1 MIYWASG
8 GPVSQQLHSAASGC
22 WYFPAGSRMTNGRL
36 RHLSFRVPN
45 DRASSSI
52 NGWKPLVI
60 LVGKGKKSAGEHS
73 LQTRLVPNLMQS
85 CNSSSSTEFY
95 NPPLKK
101 KTHRPLLTSPHSL
114 DLRLDTGL
122 WIGGISAGWL
132 GAKSP
137 WLPQSSNWLFHI
149 LLCPGIICLCS
160 ARTGW
165 DQMSLACTVK
175 VSYPHLGPSKM
186 HFWVVERACGLVGLN
201 RGNDKENHKWGTTLL
216 KCPWATSRCAAST
229 CAAPEFRWIFEI

>member
-1 MIYWASG
+1 
-8 GPVSQQLHSAASGC
+8 
-22 WYFPAGSRMTNGRL
+22 
-36 RHLSFRVPN
+36 
-45 DRASSSI
+45 
-52 NGWKPLVI
+52 
-60 LVGKGKKSAGEHS
+60 
-73 LQTRLVPNLMQS
+73 MQA

-95 NPPLKK
+95 TPPSKK
-101 KTHRPLLTSPHSL
+101 KTHRPLVTSPHSL

-175 VSYPHLGPSKM
+175 VSYPHLGPSKT
-186 HFWVVERACGLVGLN
+186 HFCVVERVCGLVGLN
-201 RGNDKENHKWGTTLL
+201 GETIRKTTSEAPLF
-216 KCPWATSRCAAST
+216 WS
-229 CAAPEFRWIFEI
+229 APEQQAGVLPRLVLLQNSGGFSRSNISVGGEGGFWLWRSEGTPVSRLNCKRMN

>member
-52 NGWKPLVI
+52 KGWKPLVI
-60 LVGKGKKSAGEHS
+60 LVEREKRVLANIPYKQG
-73 LQTRLVPNLMQS
+73 LCPTS
-85 CNSSSSTEFY
+85 CNLVIPQAALSSI
-95 NPPLKK
+95 PPPSKK
-101 KTHRPLLTSPHSL
+101 KTHRPLVTSPHSL

-165 DQMSLACTVK
+165 DQMSWAYTVK

-186 HFWVVERACGLVGLN
+186 HFWVVEWACGLVGLN
-201 RGNDKENHKWGTTLL
+201 GGNDKENHKWGTTLL

-229 CAAPEFRWIFEI
+229 CAAPEFRWIFKI